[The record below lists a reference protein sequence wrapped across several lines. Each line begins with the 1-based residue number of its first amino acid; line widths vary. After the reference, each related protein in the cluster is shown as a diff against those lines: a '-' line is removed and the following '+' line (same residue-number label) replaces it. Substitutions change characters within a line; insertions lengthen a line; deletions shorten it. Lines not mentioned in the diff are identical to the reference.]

1 MKKAFSLVL
10 CFTLLLSLTACGQ
23 SEQDKKFDELVR
35 QASTSD
41 GSDLETAAGS
51 MSDPAEL
58 SANLVL
64 RTYQS
69 EVSLEIW
76 EDYIREFNE
85 TYPNI
90 HIEIKN
96 YDINNVD
103 GDTYIAQTTVELM
116 SGEAGDIVDMFWLP
130 AYRYSSS
137 GVLKELDGFMEAGPD
152 FSGEKYYTNVIDAM
166 RCNGKL
172 YTMPYEFV
180 PIGIRLDRP
189 TADELQVS
197 YGTGAPITVSEV
209 LHLTAQAEKP
219 ALAFASWAT
228 FNLMEFSSRID
239 EDKKIS
245 DLDSDSFVQYL
256 RDLKAVEYSISAPM
270 PSVLPDDGNLSGGF
284 ASIVNLMPAMERLMQ
299 GYQDMVDSPA
309 ITPLMALET
318 DEGDRLFRANSLAIT
333 TACEN
338 DEAAFAFIKFMLD
351 CERKLDPEGYHYS
364 SFGPVNREVH
374 QKLLQLYLEDDA
386 EIEALDEWYTKLTK
400 VSFMDRS
407 IELMNKLNEICDQYM
422 RDLLSAGDC
431 AKQMQGIADIYL
443 NE

>member
-23 SEQDKKFDELVR
+23 SKQDKKFDELVR

-41 GSDLETAAGS
+41 GSDLEAATGS
-51 MSDPAEL
+51 ASDPAEL

-219 ALAFASWAT
+219 ALALASWAT

-239 EDKKIS
+239 EDKKTS

-386 EIEALDEWYTKLTK
+386 EIEALEEWYTKLTK

>member
-96 YDINNVD
+96 YDINKVD

-197 YGTGAPITVSEV
+197 YGTGSPITVSEV

-219 ALAFASWAT
+219 ALALASWAT

-239 EDKKIS
+239 EDKKTS

-256 RDLKAVEYSISAPM
+256 RDLKAVEYSISTPM